1 MPEEPAVPASD
12 DPAAARAR
20 GPYAK
25 GLARRQ
31 QILDRAIDVFARR
44 GSAGTSLRAI
54 AQELGVSHAA
64 LTHYFRSRE
73 QLLVE
78 VYKEAERQHGE
89 ADPHPFDASAVE
101 IMTESAQRNHS
112 VPGLVQLY
120 STLVAAAL
128 ESGHPDATEFATER
142 FARVRADLVE
152 RVERDQAAGRM
163 RDDVDPEE
171 VASLVIAASDG
182 LQTQWMLDDTVPQA
196 RALDLLA
203 RLLAPH
209 PAQSP
214 AQE

>member
-1 MPEEPAVPASD
+1 MTTMPAEPDVPEDDNAAS
-12 DPAAARAR
+12 RAR

-44 GSAGTSLRAI
+44 GSEGTSLRSI

-64 LTHYFRSRE
+64 LTHYFASRE

-78 VYKEAERQHGE
+78 VYKEAERQNSE
-89 ADPHPFDASAVE
+89 ARPHAVDASPVE
-101 IMTESAQRNHS
+101 IMAESAQRNHS

-128 ESGHPDATEFATER
+128 ETGHPDATEFATAR
-142 FARVRADLVE
+142 FARVRADLVD
-152 RVERDQAAGRM
+152 RVQRSQAAGRM
-163 RDDVDPEE
+163 RGDVDPEA

-182 LQTQWMLDDTVPQA
+182 LQTQWMLDDDVPQA
-196 RALDLLA
+196 DALDLLA
-203 RLLAPH
+203 RLLAPER
-209 PAQSP
+209 A
-214 AQE
+214 AD

>member
-1 MPEEPAVPASD
+1 MPA
-12 DPAAARAR
+12 DPAPDDAAPRTR

-31 QILDRAIDVFARR
+31 QILDLAIDVFARR
-44 GSAGTSLRAI
+44 GSEGTSLRAI

-64 LTHYFRSRE
+64 LTHYFTSRE

-78 VYKEAERQHGE
+78 VYREAERQN
-89 ADPHPFDASAVE
+89 AAARPHAADASPVE
-101 IMTESAQRNHS
+101 IMTASAQRNHS

-142 FARVRADLVE
+142 FARVRADLVQ
-152 RVERDQAAGRM
+152 RVERNQAAGRL
-163 RDDVDPEE
+163 RTDVDPEA

-182 LQTQWMLDDTVPQA
+182 LQAQWMLDDSVPQSG
-196 RALDLLA
+196 ALDLLA
-203 RLLAPH
+203 RLLAPDDSDGA
-209 PAQSP
+209 AQD
-214 AQE
+214 

>member
-1 MPEEPAVPASD
+1 MTPEPSPDETS
-12 DPAAARAR
+12 ARAR

-44 GSAGTSLRAI
+44 GSEGTSLRAI

-64 LTHYFRSRE
+64 LTHYFPSRE

-78 VYKEAERQHGE
+78 VYNEAERQNHE
-89 ADPHPFDASAVE
+89 ARPHAVDASPVE
-101 IMTESAQRNHS
+101 IMTASAQRNHS

-128 ESGHPDATEFATER
+128 ESGHPEATEFATER

-152 RVERDQAAGRM
+152 RVERTQEAGRM
-163 RDDVDPEE
+163 RRDVDPAA

-182 LQTQWMLDDTVPQA
+182 LQTQWMLDETVPQSE
-196 RALDLLA
+196 ALDLLA
-203 RLLAPH
+203 RLLAPN
-209 PAQSP
+209 PADGAP
-214 AQE
+214 RE

>member
-1 MPEEPAVPASD
+1 MPDEPSPDAEAP
-12 DPAAARAR
+12 RAR

-44 GSAGTSLRAI
+44 GSEGTSLRAI

-64 LTHYFRSRE
+64 LTHYFTSRE

-78 VYKEAERQHGE
+78 VYREAERQQGE
-89 ADPHPFDASAVE
+89 ADPHAFDASPVE
-101 IMTESAQRNHS
+101 IMTESARRNHS
-112 VPGLVQLY
+112 IPGLVQLY

-128 ESGHPDATEFATER
+128 ETGHDDATEFATAR
-142 FARVRADLVE
+142 FARVRADLVA
-152 RVERDQAAGRM
+152 RVERSQAAGRM
-163 RDDVDPEE
+163 RDDVDPAA

-182 LQTQWMLDDTVPQA
+182 LQTQWMLDESVPQA
-196 RALDLLA
+196 GALDLLA

-209 PAQSP
+209 ADGSDPQD
-214 AQE
+214 